1 MKLVILGLIVLAG
14 VCFLAQPVDLYYKS
28 CGIDDKFV
36 DRAIHTWKMKGVRVH
51 STNDIKKADL
61 IIQSVS
67 PSKMWTHTNW
77 GEQCGNIIKINK
89 SVKVCSHELTTLIS
103 HEFGHYIF
111 LPHNNDLSSIM
122 NDKTAL
128 KTRKVSNLDLHNA
141 NFVKQRILIRKLF
154 TKANSFMRTF
164 DFLNN

>member
-1 MKLVILGLIVLAG
+1 MKLAILGLIVLAG

-28 CGIDDKFV
+28 CGIDDKIV
-36 DRAIHTWKMKGVRVH
+36 ARAICVWKMDGVRVH

-61 IIQSVS
+61 IIRSVS
-67 PSKMWTHTNW
+67 PSRMWTHTNW
-77 GEQCGNIIKINK
+77 GEQCGNVI
-89 SVKVCSHELTTLIS
+89 SVNESAKFCSTELTALIS
-103 HEFGHYIF
+103 HEFGHFIF
-111 LPHNNDLSSIM
+111 LPHNSDPNSMM

-128 KTRKVSNLDLHNA
+128 KTRNVSDSDLYNA

-154 TKANSFMRTF
+154 TEANSFLRTF